1 MSREILLLV
10 DALAREKNVS
20 REVVFGALETALAS
34 ATKKRTH
41 DDADVRVSID
51 RETGEYEA
59 FRRWH
64 VLPDELVENDEAEIG
79 LIDAREQIADIQ
91 VDDSGVSRAHAEVVL
106 GLPVVIRDLGST
118 NGTVVDDVRAEQS
131 DLHDGSILT
140 LGRTRIVFRVE
151 GA

>member
-91 VDDSGVSRAHAEVVL
+91 VDDYIEEALSRSISAAL
-106 GLPVVIRDLGST
+106 
-118 NGTVVDDVRAEQS
+118 VRRPPSRSSCSAS
-131 DLHDGSILT
+131 ATPSAS
-140 LGRTRIVFRVE
+140 RS
-151 GA
+151 